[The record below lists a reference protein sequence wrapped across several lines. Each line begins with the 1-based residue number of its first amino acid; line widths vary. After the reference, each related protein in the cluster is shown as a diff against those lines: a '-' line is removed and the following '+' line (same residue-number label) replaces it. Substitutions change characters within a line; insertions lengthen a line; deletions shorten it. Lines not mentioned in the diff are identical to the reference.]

1 MDAVACW
8 RPEDKMPETMIRV
21 NIKLVG
27 LFSTGRF
34 KQKDC
39 SFQDGARIKDVIDEL
54 QIPLN
59 LLGIILVNGIHV
71 HIDSPLNDE
80 DDLVLLPLLDGG

>member
-1 MDAVACW
+1 
-8 RPEDKMPETMIRV
+8 MIKV
-21 NIKLVG
+21 NIKLIG

-39 SFQDGARIKDVIDEL
+39 SCLDGARVKDVIEEL
-54 QIPLN
+54 QIPLG
-59 LLGIILVNGIHV
+59 LLGIVLINGIHAD
-71 HIDSPLNDE
+71 IDSPLKDE